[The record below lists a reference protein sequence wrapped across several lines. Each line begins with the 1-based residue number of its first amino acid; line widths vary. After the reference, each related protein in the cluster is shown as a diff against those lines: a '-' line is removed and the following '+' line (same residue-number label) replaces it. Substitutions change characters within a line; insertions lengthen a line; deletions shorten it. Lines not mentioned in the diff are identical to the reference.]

1 MEQLCSRF
9 SSGMTGARG
18 PTHGMPAMREGC
30 NDMSD
35 LENKCSGGDFGSPG
49 TTKGKKKD
57 LDHME
62 YTAPGDRTLVSREN
76 KRS

>member
-30 NDMSD
+30 ND
-35 LENKCSGGDFGSPG
+35 SGGDFGSPG
-49 TTKGKKKD
+49 ATKGEKKD